1 MGTLTASTIAAA
13 IAILVLAGMIF
24 ALSRQVA
31 LLYRRIAPMGAL
43 MMDTG
48 PKIGDPAPIFDLASL
63 DERRVALGQPTPRN
77 TLLFFLSPDCPVCK
91 KLIPI
96 LRRLKIDE
104 AATLDIVLASDGE
117 IHEHAPFYRREKLD
131 PFPYVLSRELGLA
144 FRISRLPF
152 AVLID
157 RAGRVRAKG
166 LVNSREQIE
175 SLLTAHELDVASA
188 QDYIAARNAGIPV
201 GTAKG

>member
-1 MGTLTASTIAAA
+1 MLTASTIAAA
-13 IAILVLAGMIF
+13 IAI
-24 ALSRQVA
+24 A
-31 LLYRRIAPMGAL
+31 LLSGLILALVKQIGLLHRRIAPMGAL

-48 PKIGDPAPIFDLASL
+48 PKIGEAAPHFDLSSL
-63 DERRVALGQPTPRN
+63 DGAPVALGQPAARN

-104 AATLDIVLASDGE
+104 AASLDIVLASDGE
-117 IHEHAPFYRREKLD
+117 ASEHRPFYEREKLS

-144 FRISRLPF
+144 FRVSRLPF

-157 RAGRVRAKG
+157 RAGAVRAKG

-175 SLLTAHELDVASA
+175 SLLTAHELGVASA
-188 QDYIAARNAGIPV
+188 QAYLAQSKA
-201 GTAKG
+201 